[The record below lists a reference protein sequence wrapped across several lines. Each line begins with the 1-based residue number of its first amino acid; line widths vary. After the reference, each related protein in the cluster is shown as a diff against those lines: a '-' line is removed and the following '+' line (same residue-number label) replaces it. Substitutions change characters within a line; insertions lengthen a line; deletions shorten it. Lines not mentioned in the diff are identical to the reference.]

1 MTGVS
6 MTVLPAELD
15 SGLPYPLGASVTDQG
30 VNFAVF
36 SDHAHSIELC
46 LFDRD
51 GDQELRRF
59 KLHGP
64 TDGVFHGLLAQVGA
78 GLVYG
83 FRAYGDYTPLSG
95 HRFNPNKVL
104 LDPYARDIVLPWQ
117 NREAKG
123 SAATA
128 RWQPDALHFGYQLG
142 APDGARS
149 FDARDNSLV
158 ALKARVHAKLAP
170 PLALHDPIPDSQVV
184 LYEMHVKGFSKRN
197 TSIPEAM
204 RGSFAALAHPAAISY
219 LKDLGITS
227 VSLLPVHYCLNEAH
241 LARLQLSNYW
251 GYNSIGFFCA
261 DPRLARSGLADHVA
275 LEFIQMVSAL
285 HGAGLEVILDVVFNH
300 TAEASELGPTISM
313 RGLDNASYYRSLP
326 DDPSRTENFSGCGNT
341 LNITH
346 PRALQL
352 VLDSLRFWV
361 VEMGVDGFR
370 FDLATVLGRDARG
383 QFDPNAAFFAALRQD
398 PVLAK
403 VRLIAEAWDCGP
415 QGYQVGR
422 FPSRFQDW
430 NDRFRDAMRRF
441 WLGKELTRGEFARRF
456 LASSDLF
463 HHGSKSPLASV
474 NFITAHDGFTLHDL
488 LSYNAKRNHAN
499 GENNGD
505 GRSDELCH
513 AFGDEGEAGD
523 PVVLETRARIARAM
537 LASLMFAQG
546 TPMLLAGDEIG
557 HTQQGNN
564 NAYCQD
570 NDMSW
575 LQWHKAD
582 TAMLAF
588 VKQLLQ
594 LRRAH
599 PLLRH
604 PLWFSSDIHQIAQAR
619 VHWLGPHGAE
629 MAVHDWHDHS
639 ERALAAEFFDA
650 GASAPSL
657 RVLFNPN
664 DGEQRFR
671 LGAQSWAILLN
682 SADPQQTLALD
693 PALQHEFICP
703 ARSVVLLATLQYLNQ
718 HNHQRNAMNEL
729 SIGNGENENV

>member
-1 MTGVS
+1 VA
-6 MTVLPAELD
+6 VFPAQLEQ
-15 SGLPYPLGASVTDQG
+15 GAPYPLGAVVTDRG

-36 SDHAHSIELC
+36 SEHAHRIELC
-46 LFDRD
+46 LFDED

-59 KLHGP
+59 CLHGP
-64 TDGVFHGLLAQVGA
+64 ADGIFHGLLTDVGA

-83 FRAYGDYTPLSG
+83 LRAHGDYAPLRG
-95 HRFNPNKVL
+95 DRFNPNKVL
-104 LDPYARDIVLPWQ
+104 LDPYARAIVS
-117 NREAKG
+117 NG
-123 SAATA
+123 
-128 RWQPDALHFGYQLG
+128 RWQHDAQHFGYQLG
-142 APDGARS
+142 SPEGARS
-149 FDARDNSLV
+149 FDARDNSLL
-158 ALKARVHAKLAP
+158 ALKARVQPKLAP
-170 PLALHDPIPDSQVV
+170 PIALQIPVADSQVV
-184 LYEMHVKGFSKRN
+184 LYEMHVKGFSKCN
-197 TSIPEAM
+197 ALIPEAM
-204 RGSFAALAHPAAISY
+204 RGSFAALAHPASIAH
-219 LKDLGITS
+219 LKDLGVTS
-227 VSLLPVHYCLNEAH
+227 VSLLPVHYSLNEVH
-241 LARLQLSNYW
+241 LARLQLGNYW

-261 DPRLARSGLADHVA
+261 DPRLARSGPADHVA
-275 LEFIQMVSAL
+275 LEFIQMVTAL
-285 HGAGLEVILDVVFNH
+285 HAAGLEVILDVVFNH
-300 TAEASELGPTISM
+300 TAEASELGPTLSM

-341 LNITH
+341 LNMAH
-346 PRALQL
+346 PRVTQL

-361 VEMGVDGFR
+361 AEMGVDGFR

-383 QFDPNAAFFAALRQD
+383 QFDPSAAFFTALRQD

-403 VRLIAEAWDCGP
+403 ARLIAEAWDCGP

-474 NFITAHDGFTLHDL
+474 NFITAHDGFTLADL

-499 GENNGD
+499 GENNAD
-505 GRSDELCH
+505 GRGDELCH
-513 AFGDEGEAGD
+513 AFGEEGESSD
-523 PVVLETRARIARAM
+523 PEILETRSRIARAM
-537 LASLMFAQG
+537 LASLLLAQG

-557 HTQQGNN
+557 HSQTGNN

-570 NDMSW
+570 NDTSW

-582 TAMLAF
+582 ALMLAF
-588 VKQLLQ
+588 VKQLLA

-619 VHWLGPHGAE
+619 VHWLGAHGAE

-650 GASAPSL
+650 GASTPSL
-657 RVLFNPN
+657 RVLFNPI
-664 DGEQRFR
+664 DREQRFR
-671 LGAQSWAILLN
+671 LGAQSWIVLLN
-682 SADPQQTLALD
+682 SASPQQALALD
-693 PALQHEFICP
+693 SAMQYEFVCP
-703 ARSVVLLATLQYLNQ
+703 ARSVVLLATLQYLT
-718 HNHQRNAMNEL
+718 QRNAADTADKW
-729 SIGNGENENV
+729 SQHNGENHHV